1 MAQDPYGVLGVA
13 RTASADDI
21 RKAYRKLAKELHPD
35 RRPGDKAAEER
46 FKAATAAF
54 TFLTDADK
62 RAAYDR
68 GEIDGDGNP
77 KMPFGAGGFRPGG
90 AGAGGPG
97 RPPPEFED
105 LFADLFGGGG
115 ARGAGRRG
123 SPFGPG
129 GFEAGGFQQ
138 GQKGEDVRAR
148 ITVTLLEAAAG
159 VRKRVALP
167 GGRQVEVAAPPGV
180 EDGQTLRLRGQ
191 GGPGRGGAPNGDVL
205 VDVAVERRTD
215 LRRDGD
221 DLRLDL
227 PVSLAEA
234 LGGARIAVATPQG
247 PVTLT
252 VPARS
257 NSGTLLRLRGR
268 GVANPKGAGDMI
280 VRLIISLVDP
290 GDPALNRFVDGWAAR
305 AETPLRPDAG

>member
-1 MAQDPYGVLGVA
+1 MAQDPYAALGVP

-35 RRPGDKAAEER
+35 RRPGDKAAEEK

-54 TFLTDADK
+54 TFLTDADR

-68 GEIDGDGNP
+68 GEIDADGNP
-77 KMPFGAGGFRPGG
+77 RMSYGGGFRPGG
-90 AGAGGPG
+90 PGAGGPG

-105 LFADLFGGGG
+105 LFADLFGAGG
-115 ARGAGRRG
+115 RPGRRAG
-123 SPFGPG
+123 NPFGAG
-129 GFEAGGFQQ
+129 GFEAGGFQP
-138 GQKGEDVRAR
+138 GQKGEDLRAK
-148 ITVTLLEAAAG
+148 ITVSLLEAAAG
-159 VRKRVALP
+159 VKKRISLP
-167 GGRQVEVAAPPGV
+167 GGRQVEVSAPPGV
-180 EDGQTLRLRGQ
+180 EDGQTLRLRGL
-191 GGPGRGGAPNGDVL
+191 GGQGRGGAPAGDVL
-205 VDVAVERRTD
+205 VDVSVERRPD

-227 PVSLAEA
+227 PVSLGEA
-234 LGGARIAVATPQG
+234 LGGAKIAVATPQG

-268 GVANPKGAGDMI
+268 GVAHPKGAGDMI
-280 VRLIISLVDP
+280 VRLMITLADP

-305 AETPLRPDAG
+305 AEKPPRPDAG

>member
-1 MAQDPYGVLGVA
+1 MAQDPYAALGVP

-35 RRPGDKAAEER
+35 RRPGDKAAEEK
-46 FKAATAAF
+46 FKTATAAF
-54 TFLTDADK
+54 TFLTDAEK
-62 RAAYDR
+62 RAAFDR

-77 KMPFGAGGFRPGG
+77 RMPFGGGFRPGG
-90 AGAGGPG
+90 QGAGGPG

-105 LFADLFGGGG
+105 LFADLFGGG
-115 ARGAGRRG
+115 AQRGGRRG
-123 SPFGPG
+123 NPFGAG

-138 GQKGEDVRAR
+138 GQRGEDLRAK
-148 ITVTLLEAAAG
+148 ITVTLLEAASG
-159 VRKRVALP
+159 VKKRISLP

-180 EDGQTLRLRGQ
+180 EDGQTLRLRGL
-191 GGPGRGGAPNGDVL
+191 GGQGRGGAPAGDVL
-205 VDVAVERRTD
+205 VDVSVERRPD

-234 LGGARIAVATPQG
+234 LGGAKIAVATPQG

-268 GVANPKGAGDMI
+268 GVANPKAAGDMI
-280 VRLIISLVDP
+280 VRLMITLADP

-305 AETPLRPDAG
+305 AEKPTRPDAG